1 MVWLSKTPHLT
12 GVKHLKGSPGV
23 APARVH
29 IKATSQASEDALRR
43 VFDAIALGRRN
54 PSLSPSKAAK
64 ISGTTLSTIRTHA
77 PGVLEVRGGRTRFK
91 PTDRLK
97 RPMQLLTSRGP
108 MNVTALDSQTASLIG
123 SHWNAVRDYI
133 ASGDDEELKSFIL
146 QFVHVEEGDFELL
159 THKPTINRL
168 ARAGALYFQ
177 DLYGNG

>member
-1 MVWLSKTPHLT
+1 MKKIKAS
-12 GVKHLKGSPGV
+12 SPA

-29 IKATSQASEDALRR
+29 LQAASQASEDALRR

-54 PSLSPSKAAK
+54 PSLAPSKAAK
-64 ISGTTLSTIRTHA
+64 TSGTTLSTIRRYA
-77 PGVLEVRGGRTRFK
+77 PGVLEVRGGRTKFK

-97 RPMQLLTSRGP
+97 RRMQLLTGRGP
-108 MNVTALDSQTASLIG
+108 IVVTALDSRTASVIAD
-123 SHWNAVRDYI
+123 HWNALREYI
-133 ASGDDEELKSFIL
+133 ASGDDEELATLSR